1 MAFEPISASIMAGL
15 SIGQSLLGSSSA
27 SAQRQ
32 QEYEAEKGRV
42 QRQNALNMQLI
53 SAANKRTA
61 DIYGYQ
67 TGRFQQ
73 NLGFIQEDYARA
85 GEDIQRELGQAFA
98 QSAYSRQGQLAALSQ
113 AVGYNRAAFEGTS
126 RSRQRAD
133 VMGTLGVF
141 GRNAAMEAER
151 LVGVV
156 GQAGRTKQAL
166 GRQATQSIFGAYGDL
181 GILPELQQFT
191 PIEMPS
197 QPFQPNAGLT
207 IASALAGGAASFFSA
222 GSPFKGRGGGGG
234 GTTFGSSNLSSTNVG
249 AYAAGAPK
257 FF

>member
-1 MAFEPISASIMAGL
+1 MVAFEPISASIMGAL
-15 SIGQSLLGSSSA
+15 SIGQSLFGASQE

-32 QEYEAEKGRV
+32 QQYEAEKARV
-42 QRQNALNMQLI
+42 QRQNALNMRLI
-53 SAANKRTA
+53 SESNKRTA

-113 AVGYNRAAFEGTS
+113 AVGFNRAAFEGTS

-133 VMGTLGVF
+133 VLGTLGVF

-151 LVGVV
+151 LTGVV
-156 GQAGRTKQAL
+156 SQAGRTKQAL

-181 GILPELQQFT
+181 GVLPELQQFI
-191 PIEMPS
+191 PAEMPD
-197 QPFQPNAGLT
+197 QPFRPNAGLT
-207 IASALAGGAASFFSA
+207 IASALMGGASMAMTTGRTMA
-222 GSPFKGRGGGGG
+222 KG
-234 GTTFGSSNLSSTNVG
+234 
-249 AYAAGAPK
+249 
-257 FF
+257 